1 MTIVNTDNLVP
12 IRMKSTS
19 GLIPSIT
26 RRGSCVR
33 SYCSHAMTM
42 LNLLAGRRIPES
54 RAAELGVMYE
64 IRDDLPLLEETLRSQ
79 YEGNSETVEQL
90 IADVNELLSL
100 HDRCIQL
107 IRDGKQ
113 EEAKTLLYETA
124 LSALSSRRQQCARD
138 HRLYRDRD
146 R

>member
-1 MTIVNTDNLVP
+1 
-12 IRMKSTS
+12 
-19 GLIPSIT
+19 
-26 RRGSCVR
+26 
-33 SYCSHAMTM
+33 M
-42 LNLLAGRRIPES
+42 LNLFAGRRIPES

-124 LSALSSRRQQCARD
+124 YPLYLRADSNNARD